1 MHCFIDSPD
10 SRKDRYNKKIHKY
23 YVVYGE
29 EDDELSEDEEKNE
42 TCDHEVWGRFMLF
55 PWFPISLHASS
66 AEVASWRAK
75 FRQTHPLPQVG
86 EDVTFKRLGAVTEGS
101 ESEEDLDEDE
111 KKAEQINT
119 AKKENVIGL
128 NWMWN
133 QKLSCQWCV
142 FTSLVDIFP
151 YVGFKQHI
159 IISAIFSTNLVQ
171 FTIPMAL

>member
-1 MHCFIDSPD
+1 
-10 SRKDRYNKKIHKY
+10 
-23 YVVYGE
+23 
-29 EDDELSEDEEKNE
+29 
-42 TCDHEVWGRFMLF
+42 
-55 PWFPISLHASS
+55 
-66 AEVASWRAK
+66 
-75 FRQTHPLPQVG
+75 
-86 EDVTFKRLGAVTEGS
+86 
-101 ESEEDLDEDE
+101 
-111 KKAEQINT
+111 
-119 AKKENVIGL
+119 L